1 MATSYRADSFLTD
14 YVSEKSLLAKAKSKG
29 PTQVNTPVIPEAGPD
44 GQKRLYKARY
54 EELEAK
60 YKVLVAE
67 KDYWMNNYE
76 QVHAEAQKYLASL
89 KDVRAQNEV
98 LSRKVVDTEAV
109 TKKIQQLIK
118 ELKLPLDINEYR
130 TADGALQAFFG
141 LVYTQIRT
149 PQEDADVLA
158 D

>member
-1 MATSYRADSFLTD
+1 MATSYKTDLYFTD
-14 YVSEKSLLAKAKSKG
+14 YVREKSLLAKAKSKG
-29 PTQVNTPVIPEAGPD
+29 PTQVNTPVIPETGPD

-54 EELEAK
+54 EELEGL
-60 YKVLVAE
+60 YKQLVEE
-67 KDYWMNNYE
+67 KNYWVGQCE
-76 QVHAEAQKYLASL
+76 KASAEAQKYLGAL
-89 KDVRAQNEV
+89 KDEKNKNEV

-141 LVYTQIRT
+141 LIYTQIRT